1 MPFNFQQINP
11 VDLNPNVGVGVNLP
25 FSGPSVF
32 TSNYLTSQAIKNNLI
47 NFFLTNPGEIP
58 LNPTFGGGLR
68 AFIFEQMSEGTLTG
82 IENSINYSLETFFP
96 NIGFQYKANAGDLL
110 IFPGAGKEYDHGVR
124 PVSSGPIRY
133 IVTGFGY
140 DQKVELLKT
149 MQYVFEDPE
158 TGKLLNK
165 D

>member
-1 MPFNFQQINP
+1 MPFNYQQINP

-68 AFIFEQMSEGTLTG
+68 AFIFEQISEGTLAG
-82 IENSINYSLETFFP
+82 LEENINFNIETFFP
-96 NIGFQYKANAGDLL
+96 NVIVNSLEILKDDDTNAITIKLTYSVVNSNINETITFQL
-110 IFPGAGKEYDHGVR
+110 
-124 PVSSGPIRY
+124 
-133 IVTGFGY
+133 
-140 DQKVELLKT
+140 
-149 MQYVFEDPE
+149 
-158 TGKLLNK
+158 
-165 D
+165 

>member
-68 AFIFEQMSEGTLTG
+68 AFIFEQITLGNLNFLKEDINQKLTTYFPQIVIDELLVTGQNDENQITVTLKYSVPNTSISDTLT
-82 IENSINYSLETFFP
+82 IE
-96 NIGFQYKANAGDLL
+96 FQ
-110 IFPGAGKEYDHGVR
+110 
-124 PVSSGPIRY
+124 
-133 IVTGFGY
+133 
-140 DQKVELLKT
+140 
-149 MQYVFEDPE
+149 
-158 TGKLLNK
+158 
-165 D
+165 

>member
-32 TSNYLTSQAIKNNLI
+32 SPNYLTSQAIKNNLI

-96 NIGFQYKANAGDLL
+96 NIIVNSLEVLKDDDTNTITIKLTYSVVNSNINETITFQL
-110 IFPGAGKEYDHGVR
+110 
-124 PVSSGPIRY
+124 
-133 IVTGFGY
+133 
-140 DQKVELLKT
+140 
-149 MQYVFEDPE
+149 
-158 TGKLLNK
+158 
-165 D
+165 